1 MTATYDLSTNIGKV
15 RLLIGDKVI
24 DSAHFTDEE
33 LSYFLSENSA
43 SVNLAAAAALEAW
56 AADLSET
63 MTSETIGDYSYSKKV
78 VQNKLDLAKS
88 LRDKAESEPIIDWTD
103 FGETE

>member
-1 MTATYDLSTNIGKV
+1 MTASYELSTNIGKV

-33 LSYFLSENSA
+33 LSYFLSENSN

-63 MTSETIGDYSYSKKV
+63 MTSETIGDYSYSKKA
-78 VQNKLDLAKS
+78 VQNKLELAKS
-88 LRDKAESEPIIDWTD
+88 LREKEDSAPIIDWMT
-103 FGETE
+103 FEETE